1 VRRPLAVL
9 LVLAAVATMAVVV
22 WRSWAT
28 PATAAAGYTQN
39 ELGPIGPAD
48 RAMLA
53 AVRRAGLWEI
63 PVGEEAS
70 QRATTATFRQV
81 GAQMA
86 QEHRALDKRV
96 REVAGQLGVA
106 LPDQPTAEQQQWMA
120 QISAASSLDY
130 DRTAVQL
137 LRAAHGKVL
146 PVLAQVRAGSRNT
159 LVRDFAEEATQY
171 VTRHHNYLESTG
183 LVDFAALPEPPAPA
197 PVAQPVD
204 ASYFD
209 SRDPA
214 TLAITALVGL
224 LIAGAI
230 AAAVYAFRGRPTAP
244 RTPLLAAS
252 SGLVA
257 GPPRHSRS
265 RRRH

>member
-1 VRRPLAVL
+1 MKRPLAVL
-9 LVLAAVATMAVVV
+9 LAVALVATLAVAV

-28 PATAAAGYTQN
+28 PATAATGYTQH

-70 QRATTATFRQV
+70 QRATTTQFRQV
-81 GAQMA
+81 GARIA

-96 REVAGQLGVA
+96 REVAGDLGVA
-106 LPDQPTAEQQQWMA
+106 LPDQPTAEQQQWMTE
-120 QISAASSLDY
+120 ISEASSLDY

-137 LRAAHGKVL
+137 LRGAHGKVL

-159 LVRDFAEEATQY
+159 MMRDFAEESSEY

-183 LVDFAALPEPPAPA
+183 LVDFSALPEPPTPPPA
-197 PVAQPVD
+197 AQP
-204 ASYFD
+204 ATAPYLE

-214 TLAITALVGL
+214 TLAITALVAL

-230 AAAVYAFRGRPTAP
+230 AAGVYAFRGRPTPP
-244 RTPLLAAS
+244 RTPQ
-252 SGLVA
+252 LVA

>member
-1 VRRPLAVL
+1 MKRPVAVL
-9 LVLAAVATMAVVV
+9 LVLASAAALAAVV

-28 PATAAAGYTQN
+28 PATAAAGYTQH

-70 QRATTATFRQV
+70 QRATTTQFRQV
-81 GAQMA
+81 GARIA
-86 QEHRALDKRV
+86 QEHRALDQRV
-96 REVAGQLGVA
+96 RDVAGDLGVA
-106 LPDQPTAEQQQWMA
+106 LPDEPTAEQQQWMA
-120 QISAASSLDY
+120 EISAASSLDY

-159 LVRDFAEEATQY
+159 MMRDFAEESAEY

-204 ASYFD
+204 ASYFE

-214 TLAITALVGL
+214 TLAITALVAL
-224 LIAGAI
+224 LIAAAVGAV
-230 AAAVYAFRGRPTAP
+230 VYAFRGRPTPP
-244 RTPLLAAS
+244 RTAQ
-252 SGLVA
+252 LVA
-257 GPPRHSRS
+257 GPPRHNRS
-265 RRRH
+265 RRRHA